1 MGKFTKWNEK
11 IIKNSTNYLRAYM
24 WNYTCI
30 RKTQGTRVQNK
41 VLLYPR
47 WAQVYMAKTI
57 KLK

>member
-24 WNYTCI
+24 WNSTCI

-47 WAQVYMAKTI
+47 WAQVYMGENY
-57 KLK
+57 